1 MVASD
6 GTYSGS
12 TYFDPITN
20 SSSDWYLMNTGDGH
34 SPRRINAE
42 LNGYAFYGGD
52 DSNGYFQLYKTDG
65 TANGSTKVTNFSN
78 GTELYEV
85 SQYCKCIYGWVI
97 GNTLYFQ
104 VNDVTTGNEL
114 WKTDGTTSG
123 TKIVKDINVGSGDA
137 FSSLNHDFH
146 SIGDTLF
153 FNAND
158 GTHGIELW
166 RTNGTESG
174 TMMVEDF
181 NPSGNSANSWILNA
195 GTSILNMAYNGSEH
209 VRSYDPANI
218 GGVPS
223 SFTGATCS
231 ISPALPTGLNIDTS
245 TCTISGTPSVATSNT
260 TYTVT
265 ANISG
270 TVYEA
275 TVWLSSA
282 YEQLTPSVEGADL
295 TVGEAMEDITFQY
308 DASASLPSTSSAF
321 AYANDKIS
329 NGDQQTCAIADDGS
343 LYCWG
348 WGFYGE
354 LGHGAYTPLH
364 APSTTPVD
372 LGAGRTAVAVA
383 AGWYHTCAILDNGSV
398 KCWGLDWRGQLGDGG
413 TSHTGT
419 TKINSPS
426 APIDLGANRT
436 AVAISAGEGHTCAIL
451 DNGDMKCWGGN
462 DAGQLGHGQG
472 AGGADIVAPPSTAIN
487 LGTGRTAV
495 AVSANNRATCALLDN
510 GSVKCWGEG
519 KTTGHLPPNT
529 NWAQPSTAVNLG
541 TGRTAA
547 SVSLGHH
554 HACAILDTGD
564 VKCWGR
570 NTHGALG
577 DGSTTATYTPNSTAI
592 DLGSGRTAVA
602 ISSGDDFTCAIL
614 DNGEVKCWGHNDNGQ
629 LGDGSLTSLYA
640 PNSTAIDLGTGR
652 TAVAI
657 STGEGHTCA
666 ILDNGDAKCWGADGG
681 RLGDGG
687 SGHLGVSTLPVLV
700 AGSNTWDSS
709 TGLSS
714 GSGSGMTN
722 VTGATCT
729 VSPALPTGLN
739 IDTSTCTI
747 SGTPSVATSNTTYNI
762 TADIGG
768 TTYQGTIWLSSA
780 YHQLTPSVEGAD
792 LTVGDLMDDI
802 TFQYDSSAASTS
814 AFAYANDKMSTGD
827 THTCMILDNGDLKC
841 WGNDGDGQL
850 GDGGWG
856 GDLNAPPSAAINLG
870 TGRTAVAVSAGHATT
885 CAILDNGELK
895 CWGSDD
901 GGQLGNGGSNT
912 KIGSPP
918 STAIDLGMG
927 RTAVAVSVGYAHT
940 CAILDNG
947 DLKCWG
953 SNSYGV
959 LGFSSSISSS
969 LSSPPTSAIDLGSG
983 RTAVAVSAAKYHT
996 CAILDNGSMACWG
1009 RNNVGQLGD
1018 GTTTDR
1024 VTPALTNSLG
1034 AGRTAVALETGN
1046 NGPGGG
1052 AGHTCAILDNGDLK
1066 CWGSDAGG
1074 ELGDGGTISA
1084 LDYLDE
1090 PPTAAIDL
1098 GSGRT
1103 AVAVS
1108 AGAEHT
1114 CALLDNGE
1122 VKCWGKDDSGQL
1134 GDGGSFSSNNDGGI
1148 SAPSSTAIDLGT
1160 GRTAVALDS
1169 GLSFSC
1175 AILDNGDAKCWG
1187 HDYYGQLGYGLWSTT
1202 VIDSA
1207 FENSRVRFALDRMH
1221 NSGVRNTRQFRF
1233 PAATHGI
1240 PALDRFL
1247 ASPGLPPAQF
1257 HLHYQPD

>member
-1 MVASD
+1 M
-6 GTYSGS
+6 
-12 TYFDPITN
+12 
-20 SSSDWYLMNTGDGH
+20 TGG
-34 SPRRINAE
+34 
-42 LNGYAFYGGD
+42 
-52 DSNGYFQLYKTDG
+52 
-65 TANGSTKVTNFSN
+65 
-78 GTELYEV
+78 
-85 SQYCKCIYGWVI
+85 
-97 GNTLYFQ
+97 
-104 VNDVTTGNEL
+104 
-114 WKTDGTTSG
+114 
-123 TKIVKDINVGSGDA
+123 
-137 FSSLNHDFH
+137 
-146 SIGDTLF
+146 
-153 FNAND
+153 
-158 GTHGIELW
+158 
-166 RTNGTESG
+166 
-174 TMMVEDF
+174 
-181 NPSGNSANSWILNA
+181 
-195 GTSILNMAYNGSEH
+195 
-209 VRSYDPANI
+209 
-218 GGVPS
+218 
-223 SFTGATCS
+223 
-231 ISPALPTGLNIDTS
+231 
-245 TCTISGTPSVATSNT
+245 
-260 TYTVT
+260 
-265 ANISG
+265 
-270 TVYEA
+270 
-275 TVWLSSA
+275 
-282 YEQLTPSVEGADL
+282 
-295 TVGEAMEDITFQY
+295 
-308 DASASLPSTSSAF
+308 
-321 AYANDKIS
+321 
-329 NGDQQTCAIADDGS
+329 
-343 LYCWG
+343 
-348 WGFYGE
+348 
-354 LGHGAYTPLH
+354 
-364 APSTTPVD
+364 
-372 LGAGRTAVAVA
+372 
-383 AGWYHTCAILDNGSV
+383 
-398 KCWGLDWRGQLGDGG
+398 GQLGDG
-413 TSHTGT
+413 
-419 TKINSPS
+419 
-426 APIDLGANRT
+426 
-436 AVAISAGEGHTCAIL
+436 
-451 DNGDMKCWGGN
+451 
-462 DAGQLGHGQG
+462 
-472 AGGADIVAPPSTAIN
+472 
-487 LGTGRTAV
+487 
-495 AVSANNRATCALLDN
+495 
-510 GSVKCWGEG
+510 
-519 KTTGHLPPNT
+519 
-529 NWAQPSTAVNLG
+529 
-541 TGRTAA
+541 
-547 SVSLGHH
+547 
-554 HACAILDTGD
+554 
-564 VKCWGR
+564 
-570 NTHGALG
+570 
-577 DGSTTATYTPNSTAI
+577 
-592 DLGSGRTAVA
+592 
-602 ISSGDDFTCAIL
+602 
-614 DNGEVKCWGHNDNGQ
+614 
-629 LGDGSLTSLYA
+629 
-640 PNSTAIDLGTGR
+640 
-652 TAVAI
+652 
-657 STGEGHTCA
+657 
-666 ILDNGDAKCWGADGG
+666 
-681 RLGDGG
+681 
-687 SGHLGVSTLPVLV
+687 
-700 AGSNTWDSS
+700 
-709 TGLSS
+709 
-714 GSGSGMTN
+714 
-722 VTGATCT
+722 
-729 VSPALPTGLN
+729 GLN

-768 TTYQGTIWLSSA
+768 TTYQGTVWLSSA

-1187 HDYYGQLGYGLWSTT
+1187 HDYYGQLGYGSSGSNARSYSPVSVSGSNTWDTSTGSILGVTGASSCT
-1202 VIDSA
+1202 VS
-1207 FENSRVRFALDRMH
+1207 
-1221 NSGVRNTRQFRF
+1221 
-1233 PAATHGI
+1233 
-1240 PALDRFL
+1240 PALPTGLNIDTSTCTISGTPSVATSNTTYNITADISGTTYQGTVWLSSSYPQLTPSVEGAELETGQAMTDITFN
-1247 ASPGLPPAQF
+1247 APLPPANGSMVTIF
-1257 HLHYQPD
+1257 SNSSAPNSKTLRHLDSKVDADGVIHAIYHEPHPQTLIYAKKVNGSWTMETLDSGQDDTSPSIELDSYGNVHMASYNHTTKKLMYSNNIGGAWTHSQVADIGNPWGVVNYPCYTSIDLDSSGYVYIAYMYDCQNYNPEWRLANNSGGSWSVDTLGTSR